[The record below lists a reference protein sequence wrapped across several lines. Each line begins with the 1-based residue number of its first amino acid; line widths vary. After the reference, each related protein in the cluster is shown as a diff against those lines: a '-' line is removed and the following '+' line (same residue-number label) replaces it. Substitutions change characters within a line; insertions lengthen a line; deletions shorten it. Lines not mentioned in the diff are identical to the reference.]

1 MDYYNILGVSKDSTP
16 EDIKKAYRAL
26 VKEHHPDRGGDA
38 EFFKKINEAYEVLKD
53 QNKRS
58 NYDAP
63 KSDFNFTSSNVNME
77 DFHDLFG
84 QFFRQQS
91 QIRKNKDVRLTVSMS
106 LEDVAVGK
114 EIIGTY
120 TMPSGRK
127 ETSNF
132 KIPAGVEHGE
142 IIKFKGLGDDSY
154 ENVDRGDLLVH
165 VKVLPHNK
173 YERDGCNI
181 FLKERINIF
190 ELMLGTSIVIEDLT
204 GTKINVNISKGIQP
218 DTILSVANYGLLDRR
233 TGKTG
238 NIFIRI
244 KGYIPEI
251 TDPEVLRKLEEIK
264 NEISNSAG

>member
-1 MDYYNILGVSKDSTP
+1 MDYYNILGVSKNSTP
-16 EDIKKAYRAL
+16 DEIKQAYRKL

-38 EFFKKINEAYEVLKD
+38 EHFKKINEAYEILKD
-53 QNKRS
+53 QQKKS
-58 NYDAP
+58 EYDTP
-63 KSDFNFTSSNVNME
+63 RPEFKFTSSNANMN

-84 QFFRQQS
+84 HFFKQQPHV
-91 QIRKNKDVRLTVSMS
+91 RKNKDVRLTVSMS

-120 TMPSGRK
+120 TLPSGRK

-142 IIKFKGLGDDSY
+142 IIKFKGLGDDGF
-154 ENVDRGDLLVH
+154 ENIDRGDLLVH
-165 VKVLPHNK
+165 VKVLPHAK
-173 YERDGCNI
+173 YERDGCNL
-181 FLKERINIF
+181 FLKERISVF
-190 ELMLGTSIVIEDLT
+190 DLMIGTSILIEDLT
-204 GTKINVNISKGIQP
+204 GNAINVNIVKGTQP

-244 KGYIPEI
+244 KGYLPEI
-251 TDPEVLRKLEEIK
+251 VDPEILRKLEEIN
-264 NEISNSAG
+264 NEISNSTR